1 MRAARSRICYFAMPT
16 VEPTKLH
23 RWTFLVLIVLAFYLF
38 CRTVAPIWI
47 PVFLGLAIAVGV
59 HPLHE
64 RLNRRFKHPRLI
76 SALLTG
82 AVLLAGLLLL
92 GFLIFIVGHRAL
104 EVASTASQRYQKSGT
119 VGLLG
124 KDLTQLL
131 QKVGAGPATLNQR
144 LGEFARQSAGFL
156 GNSATKIL
164 ASFFSAIFIFIFTA
178 LTSYYLLLEGQAGT
192 SWLIETLPLPDGQV
206 WELVKNVR
214 DVTRAMILGTGVTA
228 LYQGVMAFAGYWIL
242 GVDSPI
248 VWASL
253 TAIASILPGIGTA
266 LVWVPISIYL
276 MAGTSL
282 AKGIGLFVW
291 GNLAIVFVA
300 DYIIRPKL
308 VGNKLRMNDL
318 LVFVAIFGGIEAFG
332 ILGLLLGP
340 IAVAL
345 FLALLR
351 IYQSDYRPG
360 GKPRAPDPTESNGT
374 HDKAQAEEA
383 SPE

>member
-1 MRAARSRICYFAMPT
+1 MAT
-16 VEPTKLH
+16 VERTKLH
-23 RWTFLVLIVLAFYLF
+23 RWTFLVLISLAFYLF
-38 CRTVAPIWI
+38 CLTIAPIWI
-47 PVFLGLAIAVGV
+47 PVFLGLVISVGV

-64 RLNRRFKHPRLI
+64 KLNQRFKHPRLI
-76 SALLTG
+76 SGLLTA
-82 AVLLAGLLLL
+82 AVLLAALVLIA
-92 GFLIFIVGHRAL
+92 FLIFIVGHRAL
-104 EVASTASQRYQKSGT
+104 QVASLASERYQKNGT

-124 KDLTQLL
+124 KPLTQLL
-131 QKVGAGPATLNQR
+131 QTAGAGPATLNQR
-144 LGEFARQSAGFL
+144 LGEFARDSAGFL

-164 ASFFSAIFIFIFTA
+164 ASVFSAIFIFIFTA

-206 WELVKNVR
+206 WVLVKNVR

-228 LYQGVMAFAGYWIL
+228 AYQGVMAFVGYLVL

-266 LVWVPISIYL
+266 LVWVPISIYV
-276 MAGTSL
+276 MAEASL
-282 AKGIGLFVW
+282 AKGIALFLW
-291 GNLAIVFVA
+291 GNIAIVFVA

-308 VGNKLRMNDL
+308 VGDKLRMNDL
-318 LVFVAIFGGIEAFG
+318 LVFIAIFGGIEAFG

-345 FLALLR
+345 FLSLLR

-360 GKPRAPDPTESNGT
+360 GKPLAPDPTESNGG
-374 HDKAQAEEA
+374 KEQ
-383 SPE
+383 PEPEPLLPPAPAPA